1 MRRNCKKLAVFLIST
16 CLLTGCGNPMNKMKE
31 STVYLNK
38 HGVVE
43 SLSVE
48 AFDKAYYDE
57 NELKNFI
64 DEEIKAQQ
72 TLRGEESLSLEEF
85 EVKEEKAT
93 LRVKYKTVEDY
104 TEFTDTKFESGKY
117 KADILSDDQTLIQV
131 ETKEE
136 VDKANIEA
144 EGLSYIKIQD
154 PDGIQLLIDGSIS
167 YYSKGMEFVEKNLIK
182 VPAGQECIILY
193 QQK

>member
-1 MRRNCKKLAVFLIST
+1 
-16 CLLTGCGNPMNKMKE
+16 MNKMKE

-48 AFDKAYYDE
+48 SFDKEYYDE

-72 TLRGEESLSLEEF
+72 TSQGEESLSLEKF

-93 LRVKYKTVEDY
+93 LRVKYKTAEDY
-104 TEFTDTKFESGKY
+104 AEFTDTEFESGQY
-117 KADILSDDQTLIQV
+117 TADILSDEQTLIQV
-131 ETKEE
+131 ETGEE
-136 VDKANIEA
+136 IDKANIEA

-154 PDGIQLLIDGSIS
+154 PEGIQLLVDGSIS
-167 YYSKGMEFVEKNLIK
+167 YYSNGMEFVEKNLIK
-182 VPAGQECIILY
+182 VPAEQECIILY

>member
-104 TEFTDTKFESGKY
+104 AEFTDTKFESGKY
-117 KADILSDDQTLIQV
+117 KEDILSDDQTLIQV

-136 VDKANIEA
+136 VDKANVEA

-154 PDGIQLLIDGSIS
+154 PEGIQLLIDGNIS

-182 VPAGQECIILY
+182 VPAGQECIVLY